1 MYKEFLRS
9 IIVRLI
15 TWEAKAV
22 LKKYR
27 PNIILVTGSVGKTSA
42 KDAAYAALKGG
53 AFVRKSEK
61 SYNSDIGAPLTILG
75 VPNGWNSVVQ
85 WAKNLLDGAL
95 LLLITAPYPRWLILE
110 VGADRPGDIS
120 RALSW
125 LTPTIVIATR
135 FPTIPVHVEFYDSPA
150 SVIAEELYPV
160 SRLTA
165 SGTAVVNADDANT
178 AHLKAP
184 NGAQVLRYGFG
195 TEATLRATRFRIM
208 KKDGLPSGIAFDVF
222 YLGEA
227 VSISVP
233 GVIGKAHAYAILAGI
248 GGALAAGAG
257 LSSME
262 GIGGRYEAPPGRLR
276 LIEGLSGSTLIDD
289 SYNSS
294 PAAAEEALHALEE
307 APRSG
312 KRIAVLGDMLELGG
326 YSSQEHTRI
335 GALAASGADML
346 VTVGVRARGMAEGA
360 RQAGMPED
368 AVHTFERGS
377 DAAAFLLSTI
387 GAGDVVLVKGSQSMR
402 MERMVKALMAHSEE
416 AAARI
421 PRQDPEWL
429 SRP

>member
-75 VPNGWNSVVQ
+75 VPNGWNSIVQ

-135 FPTIPVHVEFYDSPA
+135 FPAIPVHVEFYDSPA

-178 AHLKAP
+178 ALLKAP
-184 NGAQVLRYGFG
+184 NGAQVMRYGFG
-195 TEATLRATRFRIM
+195 TEATLRATRFRTT
-208 KKDGLPSGIAFDVF
+208 KKRGVPNGIAFDVF
-222 YLGEA
+222 YLGET
-227 VSISVP
+227 VSISLP
-233 GVIGKAHAYAILAGI
+233 GVIGRTHAYAILAGI
-248 GGALAAGAG
+248 GGALAAGG

-262 GIGGRYEAPPGRLR
+262 GIGERYEAPPGRLR
-276 LIEGLSGSTLIDD
+276 LIEGLSGSVLVDD

-326 YSSQEHTRI
+326 YSVQEHTRI

-402 MERMVKALMAHSEE
+402 MERIVKALMAHQED
-416 AAARI
+416 APRLL

-429 SRP
+429 AR